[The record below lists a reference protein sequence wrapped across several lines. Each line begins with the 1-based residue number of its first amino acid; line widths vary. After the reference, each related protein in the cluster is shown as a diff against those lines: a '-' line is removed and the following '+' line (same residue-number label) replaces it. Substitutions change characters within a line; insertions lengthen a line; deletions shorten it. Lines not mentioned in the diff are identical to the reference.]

1 MQHSNVMFEYKK
13 IPDLDELAETPANG
27 DLLDIVDVSD
37 TTYEGGTSKKITR
50 ANLVGGKANSGANSD
65 ITSLSGLTTPLS
77 VAQGGTGANTH
88 TSGGFLVGAGTS
100 AVTSSKQAPSG
111 DVVGTTDTQT
121 LTNKTLTSP
130 VLNTGVSGTAVLD
143 EDDMS
148 SNSATKLATQQ
159 SIKAYVDTAI
169 AAIGTKDSDRAVGST
184 SNPTTTSS
192 SYATLTDMSI
202 TLTVGAS
209 ASVIVI
215 CSSTISNTNSSLN
228 YLALD
233 VDSGSEVG
241 EIYTGL
247 NNSTGNITTSYVFTG
262 LSAGNHTFRARWKT
276 SAGTLTAVSTNR
288 VMTAIE
294 V

>member
-1 MQHSNVMFEYKK
+1 MWNDLVDSLLNVLTQSTGAVDTTK
-13 IPDLDELAETPANG
+13 IVTPAG
-27 DLLDIVDVSD
+27 
-37 TTYEGGTSKKITR
+37 
-50 ANLVGGKANSGANSD
+50 
-65 ITSLSGLTTPLS
+65 
-77 VAQGGTGANTH
+77 
-88 TSGGFLVGAGTS
+88 
-100 AVTSSKQAPSG
+100 
-111 DVVGTTDTQT
+111 TQT

-143 EDDMS
+143 EDNMS

-276 SAGTLTAVSTNR
+276 SAGTLTGVGTNR
-288 VMTAIE
+288 SITAME